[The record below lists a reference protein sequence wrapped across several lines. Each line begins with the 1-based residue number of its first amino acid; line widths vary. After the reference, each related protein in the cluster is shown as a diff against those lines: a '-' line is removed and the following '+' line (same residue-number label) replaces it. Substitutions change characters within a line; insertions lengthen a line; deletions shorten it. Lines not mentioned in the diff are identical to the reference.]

1 MASRLVQLVVLLLLQ
16 VVPDGAITRCATPP
30 STSSSEVSIGVGGPA
45 VVPSV
50 GFSCGEFGSV
60 QTDMAGTTSVPARD
74 APGLALEEP
83 LTPFDND
90 NYLPTQVDETV
101 CSPAEEAIEMGVM
114 PAPGTSP
121 PPPTPP
127 ESFKWSRRRAR
138 RVGHLQAHV
147 RFLQHM
153 FRGYRRLR
161 PGGWGTRGGLH
172 SCPSPV
178 RPVTHFRCRG
188 GMCLAH
194 ESEYRE
200 MATRSAS
207 VADWYDQYALI
218 YARLRKRAPRSYHPY
233 SAAGSDALGVRQSHG
248 VPFGTDHLPQP
259 DFVAAFGS
267 ESFEVSDATS

>member
-1 MASRLVQLVVLLLLQ
+1 MAQRQVQIINECLQMPSSWRLRQQSRRVLTPPPGLSRPLNLPMDRNITLFRFLPITLQMADSTSTLIEQQEIILAAFKSRFPAFSGMSIDQQKVVLLAACKDPEEAR
-16 VVPDGAITRCATPP
+16 V
-30 STSSSEVSIGVGGPA
+30 
-45 VVPSV
+45 
-50 GFSCGEFGSV
+50 
-60 QTDMAGTTSVPARD
+60 AGTNSVPARD
-74 APGLALEEP
+74 APGLVLEGP
-83 LTPFDND
+83 LRPFDND
-90 NYLPTQVDETV
+90 NYLLTQVDETV

-114 PAPGTSP
+114 PTPGTP
-121 PPPTPP
+121 PSSPTPP

-161 PGGWGTRGGLH
+161 PGGWGMRGGLH
-172 SCPSPV
+172 GCPSPV

-207 VADWYDQYALI
+207 VADW
-218 YARLRKRAPRSYHPY
+218 
-233 SAAGSDALGVRQSHG
+233 
-248 VPFGTDHLPQP
+248 
-259 DFVAAFGS
+259 
-267 ESFEVSDATS
+267 